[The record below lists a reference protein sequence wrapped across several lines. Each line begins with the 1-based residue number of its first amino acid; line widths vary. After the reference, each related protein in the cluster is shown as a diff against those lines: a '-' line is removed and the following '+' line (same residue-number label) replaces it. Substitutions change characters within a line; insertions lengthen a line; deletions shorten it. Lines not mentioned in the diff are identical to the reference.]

1 MVVNEHIKIQIQCH
15 FVNSVH
21 KKASP
26 APTMTDK
33 LFLKWN
39 DFHENIVSSLGILRE
54 DAAFAD
60 VTLVC
65 EDGQQ
70 MGANKTILAS
80 SSPFFQNL
88 FQRSRHPHPMIY
100 MRGMKSE
107 DLVSILDF
115 LYSGEAKLY
124 QENLNTFLT
133 IAEEFQL
140 KGLESNYKENHEKKA
155 NQIYEEPEAEKTH
168 SAVEEMVNEVL
179 SMKSN
184 SNVPSIVSG
193 ELKDLD
199 EKVKS
204 MMEKGENMLPTGR
217 TQTSYKCKL
226 CGKQGQGNDIRKH
239 IEANHLRGVSIPCNY
254 CEETFNSRRAFVQH
268 KKIHQ

>member
-1 MVVNEHIKIQIQCH
+1 MNKLKYKYNVTLSTLYIKNISCT
-15 FVNSVH
+15 N
-21 KKASP
+21 K
-26 APTMTDK
+26 MTDK

-140 KGLESNYKENHEKKA
+140 KGLESNYKENHEKRA

-168 SAVEEMVNEVL
+168 SALEEMVNEVL
-179 SMKSN
+179 PMKSN
-184 SNVPSIVSG
+184 SNVPSIVDWI
-193 ELKDLD
+193 DLD

>member
-1 MVVNEHIKIQIQCH
+1 MSEKLCLQWNNFQNNIKNAFGH
-15 FVNSVH
+15 LRNTTDFV
-21 KKASP
+21 
-26 APTMTDK
+26 
-33 LFLKWN
+33 
-39 DFHENIVSSLGILRE
+39 
-54 DAAFAD
+54 D
-60 VTLVC
+60 VTLAC
-65 EDGQQ
+65 EDGHQIE
-70 MGANKTILAS
+70 AHRLILAS
-80 SSPFFQNL
+80 SSPFFHNL

-140 KGLESNYKENHEKKA
+140 KGLESNYKENHEKRS

-168 SAVEEMVNEVL
+168 SALEEMVNEVL
-179 SMKSN
+179 PMKSK
-184 SNVPSIVSG
+184 SIVG

-239 IEANHLRGVSIPCNY
+239 IEANHVRGVSIPCNY